1 MEQRRNQLLTR
12 INTALTIPMFRAG
25 YYPGMPQDAFSM
37 DDQPGTRPGQRVLTL
52 NGPLTLTAVFGFQ
65 ATVRSSTSPS
75 LIIDLTNT
83 PYVDSAGIGA
93 LVGAYV
99 THQKDGRMLALVGV
113 CERVHNAFKVTRVD
127 EFFRY
132 FDSVEAAEQA
142 SAA

>member
-1 MEQRRNQLLTR
+1 MS
-12 INTALTIPMFRAG
+12 
-25 YYPGMPQDAFSM
+25 QDAFSM
-37 DDQPGTRPGQRVLTL
+37 EDHPGTRPGQRILTL
-52 NGPLTLTAVFGFQ
+52 TGPLTLAAVFGFQ
-65 ATVRSSTSPS
+65 ATVRADKSQT
-75 LIIDLTNT
+75 LIIDLTGT

-99 THQKDGRMLALVGV
+99 THQKEGRNLALVGV

-142 SAA
+142 GAAA

>member
-1 MEQRRNQLLTR
+1 
-12 INTALTIPMFRAG
+12 
-25 YYPGMPQDAFSM
+25 MPQDTFTM
-37 DDQPGTRPGQRVLTL
+37 EDRLGTQSGTRVLTL
-52 NGPLTLTAVFGFQ
+52 QGPLTLNAVFGFQ
-65 ATVRSSTSPS
+65 ATVRADKSPT
-75 LIIDLTNT
+75 LIMDLTNT

-99 THQKDGRMLALVGV
+99 THQKEGRNLALVGV
-113 CERVHNAFKVTRVD
+113 CERVRNAFRVTRVD